1 MIFEYGRSI
10 LEALLFA
17 SPEPLSLKRLSD
29 LMGLEEKAVRA
40 LLDELRQDYDRGG
53 RGLTLLE
60 VAGGF
65 QLATRAEFDEYVS
78 RLFPD
83 RQQAGLSR
91 AALETLAVV
100 AYNQPTTRAEIE
112 HIRGVAS
119 DRSLATLVDKGLVQ
133 EAGRRDAP
141 GRPILYATTPLFLQH
156 FGLKD
161 LTELPRLD
169 DFPVSVDALE
179 QSLLAAGGGAPSS
192 TSAAA
197 SPESSDQ
204 ADEADS
210 AEAAEAAGETGE
222 QRTSD

>member
-1 MIFEYGRSI
+1 MIFDYGKSI

-17 SPEPLSLKRLSD
+17 SPEPLSLKRLAD
-29 LMGLEEKAVRA
+29 LTGLEEKAVRT

-53 RGLTLLE
+53 RGLALLE
-60 VAGGF
+60 AAGGY
-65 QLATRAEFDEYVS
+65 QLATRADFDEYVA

-100 AYNQPTTRAEIE
+100 AYNQPATRAEIE

-119 DRSLATLVDKGLVQ
+119 DRSLTTLVEKGLVQ

-141 GRPILYATTPLFLQH
+141 GRPILYTTTPLFLQH

-161 LTELPRLD
+161 LTELPRLGD
-169 DFPVSVDALE
+169 YPVSIDALE
-179 QSLLAAGGGAPSS
+179 QSLLAAAGGPPATPDAPDGPSGLND
-192 TSAAA
+192 AGDPEA
-197 SPESSDQ
+197 SE
-204 ADEADS
+204 
-210 AEAAEAAGETGE
+210 
-222 QRTSD
+222 

>member
-17 SPEPLSLKRLSD
+17 SPEPLSLKRLSG
-29 LMGLEEKAVRA
+29 LTGLEEKAVRA
-40 LLDELRQDYDRGG
+40 LLEELRQDYDRGG

-60 VAGGF
+60 IAGGF
-65 QLATRAEFDEYVS
+65 QLATRAEFDEYVA

-100 AYNQPTTRAEIE
+100 AYNQPATRAEVE

-119 DRSLATLVDKGLVQ
+119 DRSLATLVDKGLLQ

-161 LTELPRLD
+161 LAELPRLD
-169 DFPVSVDALE
+169 DFPVSIDALE
-179 QSLLAAGGGAPSS
+179 QSLLAAAGGAPSS
-192 TSAAA
+192 AADNSRPAADPAEKDRSQA
-197 SPESSDQ
+197 SD
-204 ADEADS
+204 
-210 AEAAEAAGETGE
+210 
-222 QRTSD
+222 